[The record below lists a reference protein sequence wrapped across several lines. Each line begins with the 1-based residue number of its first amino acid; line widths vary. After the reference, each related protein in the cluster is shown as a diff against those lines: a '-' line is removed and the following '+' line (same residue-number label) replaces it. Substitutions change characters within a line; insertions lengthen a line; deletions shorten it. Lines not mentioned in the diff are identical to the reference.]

1 MIPKVRAAKA
11 RGKKLGGLRPG
22 TLPRIEAIRA
32 KADSDAKMAMMA
44 IGRQAESQSIA
55 DCRGAPE
62 SGHQDA
68 LRWRLDCDA
77 GEADVGPDCHR

>member
-44 IGRQAESQSIA
+44 IGPLRAAGRISVDRRLPRRSKKRTSGRPEVA
-55 DCRGAPE
+55 PGLRCR
-62 SGHQDA
+62 
-68 LRWRLDCDA
+68 
-77 GEADVGPDCHR
+77 